1 MKKLSTSVSPFLMLI
16 VPVLIFAGLSLTF
29 SQVDSN
35 SQLGTSFSTKQVE
48 STIVSVGQQSLVNF
62 LLKK

>member
-1 MKKLSTSVSPFLMLI
+1 MLI